1 MESIFSPLR
10 SAWKIADLRKKLIV
24 TALLLLVY
32 RLGVYIPV
40 PGMNAAALAQMIDTS
55 SGGLFGFMNI
65 IGGGAFTNASIFAMS
80 ITPYINASII
90 LELLAIA
97 IPALEK
103 LKKEGEE
110 GRKKLAQW
118 TRYGTVILGFLQA
131 TFMYI
136 GFRNAITQ
144 RSVMSFL
151 TITLSLTA
159 GTAFIMWLGEQI
171 NEYGIGNGISL
182 IIFVNILSRGLVA
195 FSALYNIIRG
205 YAQEGQLAIGI
216 LIVTGIV
223 VVFVA
228 VVVLVIFVTQA
239 ERRIPVQYAKR
250 VVGRKMYGGQST
262 HIPIKVNT
270 AGVIPI
276 IFAMSILAFFPTI
289 IGLVAPNTENKFLRG
304 LMTFSSNPLYML
316 VMALLVLFF
325 TFFYTMMV
333 FNPIEL
339 ANNIRKNGGFI
350 PGIRPG
356 KPTSDYITNVL
367 RRVTWFGAIFLAI
380 ITILPS
386 LLELITGVRNMWFG
400 GTSLLI
406 MVGVALET
414 AQQIE
419 SQMMM
424 RHYKGFLE

>member
-1 MESIFSPLR
+1 MENVFTPFK
-10 SAWKIADLRKKLIV
+10 SAWKVADLRKKLIA
-24 TALLLLVY
+24 TILMLLVY
-32 RLGVYIPV
+32 RIGVFVPV
-40 PGMNAAALAQMIDTS
+40 PYFNAAALAEMVANQ
-55 SGGLFGFMNI
+55 GGFLGFMNI

-90 LELLAIA
+90 IQLLTIA

-103 LKKEGEE
+103 MQKEGEE
-110 GRKKLAQW
+110 GRKRLAQW
-118 TRYGTVILGFLQA
+118 VRYGTVILGFLQA

-136 GFRNAITQ
+136 GFGSAIL
-144 RSVMSFL
+144 RRDVISYL
-151 TITLSLTA
+151 TITLALTA

-182 IIFVNILSRGLVA
+182 IIFVNILSRGPIA
-195 FSALYNIIRG
+195 FTALANIIRG
-205 YAQEGQLAIGI
+205 YSQEGRLALGVLIVLAI
-216 LIVTGIV
+216 VA
-223 VVFVA
+223 VFVL
-228 VVVLVIFVTQA
+228 VTVLVIFVTEA

-262 HIPIKVNT
+262 HVPMKVNM
-270 AGVIPI
+270 AGVMPI
-276 IFAMSILAFFPTI
+276 IFAMSILSFIPTI
-289 IGLVAPNTENKFLRG
+289 IGLVAPNTTNKFLTG
-304 LMTFSSNPLYML
+304 LMHFSSNPLYML

-333 FNPIEL
+333 FNPVEL

-356 KPTSDYITNVL
+356 KPTSDYITKVL
-367 RRVTWFGAIFLAI
+367 NRITWFGAIFLAF

-386 LLELITGVRNMWFG
+386 LLELVTGVRNIWFG
-400 GTSLLI
+400 GTSMLI
-406 MVGVALET
+406 MVGVALDT
-414 AQQIE
+414 AKQME
-419 SQMMM
+419 SQLMM

>member
-1 MESIFSPLR
+1 MENIFSPFR
-10 SAWKIADLRKKLIV
+10 SAWRIADLRKKLIA

-32 RLGVYIPV
+32 RIGVFIPV
-40 PGMNAAALAQMIDTS
+40 PGLRASVLAQFANSTGAGI
-55 SGGLFGFMNI
+55 FGYLNI
-65 IGGGAFTNASIFAMS
+65 IGGGAFERASIFAMS
-80 ITPYINASII
+80 ISPYINASII
-90 LELLAIA
+90 IQLLTIA

-103 LKKEGEE
+103 LQKEGEE
-110 GRKKLAQW
+110 GRRKLAEW

-136 GFRNAITQ
+136 GFGTAIAK
-144 RSVMSFL
+144 RSVLSYL
-151 TITLSLTA
+151 TITLALTA

-182 IIFVNILSRGLVA
+182 IIFVNIISSGPTA
-195 FSALYNIIRG
+195 FIMLYSIIASYSLDGKLAL
-205 YAQEGQLAIGI
+205 GI
-216 LIVTGIV
+216 LIVLGIV
-223 VVFVA
+223 AVFIAMVVM
-228 VVVLVIFVTQA
+228 VIYVTEA

-262 HIPIKVNT
+262 HIPIKVNV
-270 AGVIPI
+270 AGVMPI
-276 IFAMSILAFFPTI
+276 IFAMSILSFIPTI
-289 IGLVAPNTENKFLRG
+289 ITLVAPNTENKFLIS
-304 LMTFSSNPLYML
+304 LMRFSSNPLYML

-325 TFFYTMMV
+325 TFFYTMIA
-333 FNPIEL
+333 FNPIEV

-356 KPTSDYITNVL
+356 KPTSDYITKVL
-367 RRVTWFGAIFLAI
+367 NRVTWFGALFLALV
-380 ITILPS
+380 TIFPS
-386 LLELITGVRNMWFG
+386 LLELVTGIGNIWFG

-414 AQQIE
+414 AKQIE
-419 SQMMM
+419 AQLMM